1 MCLLTRLLFAFLF
14 VAPAATFAA
23 EGMWTLDN
31 LPRAK
36 MQTEYGFAPS
46 DAWVQ
51 HVVRSAVRL
60 AGGCSGS
67 FVSSSGL
74 VMTNHHCVRT
84 CLQDLSVA
92 GRDLSHDGFLAATRG
107 NEPRCPAMELNRLE
121 QISDV
126 TASVVAA
133 TRGLDGAAFKRAQNA
148 VRARLTSACVGQD
161 GATIRCDLVS
171 LHHGGIY
178 QIYRYHRFSD
188 TRLVWAPE
196 DAIADFGGDPDNF
209 EFPRYALDAAFLRVY
224 ENGKPA
230 VIADWFPFSR
240 NGAAAGELTL
250 VVGHPGGTD
259 RQLTVA
265 QIETLRDVKLLNTF
279 VRIAELRGV
288 LEQYGQQGPEA
299 RRVAESTLLDIDNFY
314 KLLKGETLA
323 LRDPLL
329 VRRKR
334 GDEDAL
340 KAFVNAD
347 ASLRASTAGAWEA
360 IEKAQA
366 DYRDVAAEYDV
377 IESTRSYGSDYFSIA
392 RRLVRGAIER
402 PKPDA
407 ERLPEFADARRT
419 EIEEEL
425 FSPAPISADFEKT
438 KLAWSLTK
446 MRERLG
452 ADHPFV
458 KRALGKESPRQLA
471 ERLVEGTTLAN
482 VEVRRALWNGGQDAI
497 LRSSDPFIRFALA
510 TDPAARAARKRYEDQ
525 VDAVETKNGE
535 LIAQARFAQF
545 GPGAYP
551 DATFTLRLSY
561 GEVRGWVEAGVPVAP
576 FTQVGGAFD
585 RQTGAE
591 PFELPASWFAAKN
604 KLDPTVPMNFVSTN
618 DIIGGNSGSPMLNRN
633 GEIVGLVFDG
643 NLLSLGGSFSYD
655 ERVNRTIAVHSSL
668 IIEALR
674 KIYGAGAIADE
685 IAGR

>member
-1 MCLLTRLLFAFLF
+1 M
-14 VAPAATFAA
+14 
-23 EGMWTLDN
+23 
-31 LPRAK
+31 
-36 MQTEYGFAPS
+36 
-46 DAWVQ
+46 
-51 HVVRSAVRL
+51 
-60 AGGCSGS
+60 
-67 FVSSSGL
+67 
-74 VMTNHHCVRT
+74 
-84 CLQDLSVA
+84 
-92 GRDLSHDGFLAATRG
+92 
-107 NEPRCPAMELNRLE
+107 
-121 QISDV
+121 
-126 TASVVAA
+126 
-133 TRGLDGAAFKRAQNA
+133 
-148 VRARLTSACVGQD
+148 
-161 GATIRCDLVS
+161 
-171 LHHGGIY
+171 
-178 QIYRYHRFSD
+178 
-188 TRLVWAPE
+188 
-196 DAIADFGGDPDNF
+196 
-209 EFPRYALDAAFLRVY
+209 
-224 ENGKPA
+224 
-230 VIADWFPFSR
+230 
-240 NGAAAGELTL
+240 
-250 VVGHPGGTD
+250 
-259 RQLTVA
+259 
-265 QIETLRDVKLLNTF
+265 
-279 VRIAELRGV
+279 
-288 LEQYGQQGPEA
+288 
-299 RRVAESTLLDIDNFY
+299 
-314 KLLKGETLA
+314 
-323 LRDPLL
+323 
-329 VRRKR
+329 
-334 GDEDAL
+334 
-340 KAFVNAD
+340 
-347 ASLRASTAGAWEA
+347 
-360 IEKAQA
+360 
-366 DYRDVAAEYDV
+366 

-591 PFELPASWFAAKN
+591 PFELPGVLLNLAFTPRAHHRVGQRGRDRRRDADQEHREEHQPHERQHAADD
-604 KLDPTVPMNFVSTN
+604 LAERD
-618 DIIGGNSGSPMLNRN
+618 
-633 GEIVGLVFDG
+633 VGRRC
-643 NLLSLGGSFSYD
+643 S
-655 ERVNRTIAVHSSL
+655 
-668 IIEALR
+668 
-674 KIYGAGAIADE
+674 
-685 IAGR
+685 